1 MPGLGGG
8 TEGNRRRGKP
18 GRRWE
23 YNTTSGLQEMGGRG
37 VRWIYLAQ
45 DREVPVSTVMNL
57 RVP

>member
-1 MPGLGGG
+1 VGEP
-8 TEGNRRRGKP
+8 EGNKRRGKP

-45 DREVPVSTVMNL
+45 DKEVPLSTVMNL